1 MGVEHTPLELLC
13 EGEVFVTQD
22 RQPGENARRGCVA
35 MGTLLQEADY
45 RLFLIEQAPQ
55 FRYR

>member
-1 MGVEHTPLELLC
+1 MVRGAE
-13 EGEVFVTQD
+13 
-22 RQPGENARRGCVA
+22 PGIA

-45 RLFLIEQAPQ
+45 RLFLIEQTPQ